1 MGTGDSMLWV
11 TLKRASIPSRWGGWG
26 GGVEILLIIS
36 WYIETR
42 EKSRLDGPLGS
53 CIPCSYFCSWI
64 EDQTVHAN
72 EADVER
78 KRQTK
83 KILLKKN
90 PASAI
95 TE

>member
-72 EADVER
+72 KADVEG
-78 KRQTK
+78 K
-83 KILLKKN
+83 KANQKDAPKKS

-95 TE
+95 IE